1 MRENP
6 TKLETEEKIAR
17 LMLEIWAA
25 YREYNPE
32 GKRLSMSLIFDEN
45 RRTRLGLG
53 RLACGANNT
62 YWDEDKGAPID
73 MYEFID

>member
-1 MRENP
+1 MRRNQRSLRP
-6 TKLETEEKIAR
+6 RRKIAR

-32 GKRLSMSLIFDEN
+32 GKRLSMSLIFDEKKN
-45 RRTRLGLG
+45 RIGLDAW
-53 RLACGANNT
+53 LCGANNT